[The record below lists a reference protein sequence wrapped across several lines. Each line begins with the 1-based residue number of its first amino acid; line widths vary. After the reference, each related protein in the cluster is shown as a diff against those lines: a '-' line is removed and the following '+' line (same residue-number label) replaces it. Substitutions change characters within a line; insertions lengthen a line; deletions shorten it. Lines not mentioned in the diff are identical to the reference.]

1 MLAVIVASLGV
12 PAMAQDLTTEEIIQ
26 QLRPSGKTR
35 SLSENRGIKV
45 EGKDL
50 VETEAS
56 INLYINFDYNSAALR
71 QDALIT
77 LDRLA
82 AALKDQRLASLD
94 FLIGGHTD
102 AKGSDAFNLGLS
114 ERRARAVKDYLVQRH
129 GISATM
135 LIDKGFGEARLLDK
149 ANPLDGQS
157 ARSSHDIGYSRNR
170 IARVARGGRSLVE
183 RVLQESHRTR

>member
-1 MLAVIVASLGV
+1 MASLGV

-35 SLSENRGIKV
+35 SLSQDRGIKI
-45 EGKDL
+45 EGTDL

-114 ERRARAVKDYLVQRH
+114 DRRAKAVKDYLVQKQ
-129 GISATM
+129 GVSASK
-135 LIDKGFGEARLLDK
+135 LIDKGFGEGRLLDK
-149 ANPLDGQS
+149 ADPLNGT
-157 ARSSHDIGYSRNR
+157 NR
-170 IARVARGGRSLVE
+170 RVQITTLVIPA
-183 RVLQESHRTR
+183 Q